1 MTSHKQKLEMYFPL
15 KTDVIVNYMYKS
27 YLTSLRTHF
36 MPINLLEMYVEIIA
50 VYCEKHTKHI
60 IQYEGKIQ
68 RPLMLQYKV
77 HNSTGGLRTF

>member
-1 MTSHKQKLEMYFPL
+1 MTSHKHTLETYFPL

-36 MPINLLEMYVEIIA
+36 MPIIKTNLLVTYAEIIA

-60 IQYEGKIQ
+60 IQ
-68 RPLMLQYKV
+68 
-77 HNSTGGLRTF
+77 